1 MGWTSYHA
9 THYKPG
15 GSIDRKAECDE
26 YFMGRLNVGHYQILK
41 SAMVGSVYYAAVKSL
56 KRYVG
61 KDANGKA
68 IYENTECSPVW
79 AAVFLTKTNT
89 KDFFNFYY
97 KDMSEDMFPGAYD
110 CPLSILNLLSP
121 TDNEHALS
129 WRKAC
134 RLKAEQ
140 KKSPTALSNLPI
152 GTRIQFRH
160 GDDLVE
166 YVKHALAYQFKRPFW
181 YNPLKNSYIPAKRI
195 PSDYKVVEA

>member
-26 YFMGRLNVGHYQILK
+26 YFMGGLNVGHYQILK

-68 IYENTECSPVW
+68 LYENTECSPVW

-89 KDFFNFYY
+89 KDFLTSIT
-97 KDMSEDMFPGAYD
+97 KI
-110 CPLSILNLLSP
+110 CPKICSLGLTIVRYLS
-121 TDNEHALS
+121 
-129 WRKAC
+129 
-134 RLKAEQ
+134 
-140 KKSPTALSNLPI
+140 
-152 GTRIQFRH
+152 
-160 GDDLVE
+160 
-166 YVKHALAYQFKRPFW
+166 
-181 YNPLKNSYIPAKRI
+181 
-195 PSDYKVVEA
+195 